1 MQILHRPYCP
11 LLSYRDILWQMQ
23 QMRAKMQVT
32 LKTLLCGLRALID
45 QHPIAEGRLAIQ
57 DNACAA
63 IDEAIAQHIW
73 PEPEGSPSPLSKP
86 FVDVMTSRN
95 AHNICQAI
103 LQIPFSWAPPNTSD
117 NPLYVAHSHSKAHV
131 ELLGPQGIIT
141 SQKIRLGLYGILPD
155 SEYGIR
161 THPAEEIF
169 IMLAGEAEWLRGDD
183 DYQLKK
189 AGGYAYHP
197 SMMPHATRTRHSAFM
212 SVYIWTGDVS
222 TDGYRYFGVP
232 NAD

>member
-1 MQILHRPYCP
+1 
-11 LLSYRDILWQMQ
+11 MQ
-23 QMRAKMQVT
+23 QMKAEMQVT

-45 QHPIAEGRLAIQ
+45 QYPIVEGRLGIQ
-57 DNACAA
+57 DNACAE

-73 PEPEGSPSPLSKP
+73 PKPEGSSSPLSKP
-86 FVDVMTSRN
+86 FVDVMTSHN
-95 AHNICQAI
+95 AHNICQDI
-103 LQIPFSWAPPNTSD
+103 LQIPFSWAPLTPQTTRCMSRM
-117 NPLYVAHSHSKAHV
+117 AHTKAHV
-131 ELLGPQGIIT
+131 ELLGPQGIIA

-197 SMMPHATRTRHSAFM
+197 SMIHATRTDIRLLCLSIYGLAMFQPMAIGILAFRTLIEQKTAYQ
-212 SVYIWTGDVS
+212 SYCLDNS
-222 TDGYRYFGVP
+222 Q
-232 NAD
+232 